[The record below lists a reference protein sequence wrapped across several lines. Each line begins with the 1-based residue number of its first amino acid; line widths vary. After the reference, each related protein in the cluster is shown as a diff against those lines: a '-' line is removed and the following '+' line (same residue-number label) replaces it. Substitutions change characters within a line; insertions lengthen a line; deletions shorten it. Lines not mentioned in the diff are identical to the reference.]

1 MKINKRIFF
10 FLKFSLLGLA
20 RRRIGYETMTDMA
33 EVLSAIQQLNARIE
47 TEMGSVKEI
56 MCSLKTEMKA
66 EIGSMK
72 AEISSMG
79 AKVVV
84 LGKQM
89 KVLQGATIES
99 AVRKTVKKKI
109 RRKIQRRICYPRSK
123 WDFEA
128 HCSFQKLSV

>member
-1 MKINKRIFF
+1 
-10 FLKFSLLGLA
+10 
-20 RRRIGYETMTDMA
+20 MTDMA
-33 EVLSAIQQLNARIE
+33 EVLSAIQRLNARIE
-47 TEMGSVKEI
+47 MEMGSVKEI
-56 MCSLKTEMKA
+56 MCSLKSEMKVEIGSMKA

-99 AVRKTVKKKI
+99 AVRKTVKKNYGEKYSEGFVLQGLSGI
-109 RRKIQRRICYPRSK
+109 SRLVVPST
-123 WDFEA
+123 
-128 HCSFQKLSV
+128 QKLSV